1 MSHPTMTAPYASAH
15 PGPNGGTQYR
25 IWTGPVTF
33 HVVSKFK
40 AWPLLS
46 DDERCHAMALEA
58 SRKAARQ
65 GAADRAAWWRNITRG
80 G

>member
-15 PGPNGGTQYR
+15 LGPNGGTQYR

-33 HVVSKFK
+33 HVVSKSK
-40 AWPLLS
+40 AWPLMT

-58 SRKAARQ
+58 IRKAERVA
-65 GAADRAAWWRNITRG
+65 AADNAAAWRRIMRG